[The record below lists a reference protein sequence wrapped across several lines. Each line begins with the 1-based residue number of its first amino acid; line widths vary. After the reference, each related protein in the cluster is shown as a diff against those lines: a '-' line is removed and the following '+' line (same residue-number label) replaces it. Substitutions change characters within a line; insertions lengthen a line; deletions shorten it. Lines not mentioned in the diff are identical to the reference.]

1 MVDDRKYVALRRKH
15 RKVSQGGSLVHH
27 SIGSNEVNCMAA
39 FASAAFLAVCVALSL
54 TLQVMVLDL

>member
-1 MVDDRKYVALRRKH
+1 M
-15 RKVSQGGSLVHH
+15 SQGGSLVHH